1 MECRDVLEAVVD
13 RLSGELTRNRSEDL
27 AEHMASCET
36 CRNESGAWE
45 ETWVAL
51 GEDTDDVGS
60 APPSRGFR
68 DDTLAKMEEATLAR
82 RVKSFP
88 AARPPMRPSRNLSQ
102 IAAILIAGVIGYSL
116 AKGKET
122 VRVPGATA
130 SSGAQASFLLDTQRV
145 VDVSQTL
152 PDLSKKPRLAN
163 VAYRPA
169 DPAGKIAVSF
179 DVTTRYTLEGK
190 PTDQGIANVL
200 AYLLTNAS
208 ETEGVRSQTLD
219 LVSQHFGETTP
230 ASPEVVKILVE
241 TLQKDKNPGVR
252 KKAAEAL
259 SQLPATPEIRDA
271 LVKALKTDANP
282 AVRILALDGLAKAAQ
297 ELKDPASIETLRERA
312 SDSKE
317 NGYVRGQA
325 ALALKKINL

>member
-13 RLSGELTRNRSEDL
+13 RLAGELTRNRHEEL
-27 AEHMASCET
+27 AKHLASCDT

-51 GEDTDDVGS
+51 GEDTEA
-60 APPSRGFR
+60 APPSRAFR
-68 DDTLAKMEEATLAR
+68 SDTLSMLEEATLAR
-82 RVKSFP
+82 RVKTFP
-88 AARPPMRPSRNLSQ
+88 APSRAMRSSRNLSQ
-102 IAAILIAGVIGYSL
+102 IAAIFIAGVIGYSL
-116 AKGKET
+116 AKGRET
-122 VRVPGATA
+122 VERP
-130 SSGAQASFLLDTQRV
+130 SGGGPAAAQASFLLDTQRV
-145 VDVSQTL
+145 VDVTQTL

-169 DPAGKIAVSF
+169 DPAGRIAVSF

-208 ETEGVRSQTLD
+208 ETEGVKSQTLD
-219 LVSQHFGETTP
+219 LVSQHFSEVTP
-230 ASPEVVKILVE
+230 ASPEVVQILID

-259 SQLPATPEIRDA
+259 CQLPASGEIRDA

-297 ELKDPASIETLRERA
+297 EMKDPASIETLRERA